1 MYLSLIWQKT
11 TCNNLGWVIRTF
23 LWPGICGERTG
34 GDTWRSGRELP
45 TEYSPHKSETNLSNQ
60 QQYNTSQEKTC
71 QIRIQQLL
79 IGLIIT
85 ERQHDIKKEFQP
97 KTLSQI
103 YTPPPPHFISV
114 INLWFNTR
122 DLDTCTGFSFAILYV
137 GYTITLLTL
146 TGRQYRK
153 I

>member
-1 MYLSLIWQKT
+1 MSSCDYF
-11 TCNNLGWVIRTF
+11 NNLGVAICTSFWPSNKLQVTIFGLVLCTSLWFGKKLHVTTWGRVIRTF

-85 ERQHDIKKEFQP
+85 WRQHDIKKEFQP

-103 YTPPPPHFISV
+103 YTPPPLHFSDQPLI
-114 INLWFNTR
+114 
-122 DLDTCTGFSFAILYV
+122 
-137 GYTITLLTL
+137 
-146 TGRQYRK
+146 
-153 I
+153 